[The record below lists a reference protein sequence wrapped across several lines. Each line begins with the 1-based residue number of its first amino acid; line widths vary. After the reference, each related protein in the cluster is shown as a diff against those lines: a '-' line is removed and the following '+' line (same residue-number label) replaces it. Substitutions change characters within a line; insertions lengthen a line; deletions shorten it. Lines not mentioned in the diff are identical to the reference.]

1 MAAVPSV
8 RKSETFR
15 PIGPVNR
22 PGGYIGSGSYE
33 ALLVSEPHFRL
44 PSGAWSGGGPFYA
57 YKKTLSH
64 EGYRRFP
71 GLRNSVDFTTN
82 IGSVSNGPTS
92 LGQPVPL
99 AWSTERDATSGYY
112 ATGYKRAR
120 PGNPV
125 AGLGQFLVELRS
137 LPTLPF
143 SGAFKKGKLPL
154 RVPIQHVPGMLK
166 GRLAQFRNLG
176 SEYLNVQF
184 GWLPFVKDV
193 QQMYNL
199 WHTIDKRM
207 AQIVRENGKYIRR
220 KATVKN
226 ETTSDQS
233 TQEFGLAYV
242 NVRGAPPNYFG
253 GDQRTVYNVRSK
265 TTERVWF
272 SGSFRYYI
280 PDVGSSLWDK
290 RARAALF
297 GVLPTPE
304 LLWNVLPWSWLVDW
318 FSNVGDVVSNVGP
331 NAVDN
336 LTTRYSF
343 IMRRVT
349 STTEWH
355 AEVHHG
361 SASYTGD
368 PLFKNSWPA
377 GGGGYSTV
385 STVDVKTRVGGG
397 NPFGLNVPLASL
409 SGYQL
414 SILAALGIS
423 RGKVK

>member
-1 MAAVPSV
+1 ML
-8 RKSETFR
+8 
-15 PIGPVNR
+15 
-22 PGGYIGSGSYE
+22 GSGTYE
-33 ALLVSEPHFRL
+33 ALLISEPHFKL

-64 EGYRRFP
+64 EGVRLFP
-71 GLRNSVDFTTN
+71 LWRNSNDFTTW
-82 IGSVSNGPTS
+82 IGGVSPGPTS
-92 LGQPVPL
+92 LGQPVAPP
-99 AWSTERDATSGYY
+99 WSQERDATSAHY

-137 LPTLPF
+137 LPTIPLK
-143 SGAFKKGKLPL
+143 GVFKGGKVPYNFLSSKFT
-154 RVPIQHVPGMLK
+154 VPIQHLPGTLK
-166 GRLAQFRNLG
+166 GRLGQFRNLG

-184 GWLPFVKDV
+184 GWLPFVKDL

-199 WHTIDKRM
+199 WQTIDKRL

-220 KATVKN
+220 KATVRD
-226 ETTSDQS
+226 EVTSDQS
-233 TQEFGLAYV
+233 SESYNLAYI

-253 GDQRTVYNVRSK
+253 PEARTLYQVTSK
-265 TTERVWF
+265 TTEHIWF

-304 LLWNVLPWSWLVDW
+304 LLWNVLPWSWLADW
-318 FSNVGDVVSNVGP
+318 FGNIGDVISNVGP

-343 IMRRVT
+343 IMRRVV
-349 STTEWH
+349 SSTEWR
-355 AEVHHG
+355 
-361 SASYTGD
+361 ASVYHDGLDRT
-368 PLFKNSWPA
+368 PFFRNEWP
-377 GGGGYSTV
+377 GGGATYTTR

-397 NPFGLNVPLASL
+397 NPFGLNVELASL

-423 RGKVK
+423 RGQVK